1 MIIRRY
7 FSVAKRATSQFQTR
21 WFVVLVFFG
30 RLALAQEE
38 APAPETPAD
47 PLADLTSFLC
57 TIYQTLTSTF
67 GVAAAL
73 VALAIGC
80 LLWAIGARGALSRI
94 GQMVIAITALISLPT
109 LFFTL
114 FPAAA
119 NACATG
125 G

>member
-1 MIIRRY
+1 M
-7 FSVAKRATSQFQTR
+7 
-21 WFVVLVFFG
+21 VLLIFG
-30 RLALAQEE
+30 QLVYAE
-38 APAPETPAD
+38 PEVPTAD

-57 TIYQTLTSTF
+57 TIYGTLTSTF

-73 VALAIGC
+73 VALAVGC

-114 FPAAA
+114 FPGAV
-119 NACATG
+119 NACG
-125 G
+125 GG

>member
-1 MIIRRY
+1 MIFRKY
-7 FSVAKRATSQFQTR
+7 VGVATCSARSQAR
-21 WFVVLVFFG
+21 WFMVLLIFG
-30 RLALAQEE
+30 QLVYAE
-38 APAPETPAD
+38 PEVPTAD

-57 TIYQTLTSTF
+57 TIYGTLTSTF

-73 VALAIGC
+73 VALAVGC

-114 FPAAA
+114 FPGAV
-119 NACATG
+119 NACG
-125 G
+125 GG

>member
-7 FSVAKRATSQFQTR
+7 FSVAKRAAAQFQTR

-30 RLALAQEE
+30 RLARAQEE
-38 APAPETPAD
+38 APETPAD
-47 PLADLTSFLC
+47 PLADLTAFLC
-57 TIYQTLTSTF
+57 TIYGTLTSTF

-119 NACATG
+119 NACSTG